1 MACLKG
7 CGKRCYDIYVLGW
20 TNESLTQERVFIF
33 EGKMSENKTN
43 TIGKMFTMPEL
54 MKFVAAPVVSKLF
67 MSLLSTIDDSLFIS
81 RYCGQ
86 NALAAFTIAMP
97 WFMIVDAIV
106 MVICAVSSKCSM
118 LMGEKKNDEANSSF
132 TTMVLVSLGVG
143 MVLTIILSLFK
154 IPILRF
160 LGATDEL
167 LPYISSFMNVSRFYI
182 PLIIATNLF
191 GRFYVIAG
199 KPKMSIITS
208 MVQIACNLFFD
219 WLLIAK
225 MNIGIVGAAY
235 GNLAGLV
242 LLAIIGLV
250 FYSNKDRELHFAKPL
265 DDPRDLYSSVWKL
278 GRSQGLTSV
287 AISLNTYLTNAI
299 LLKSGG
305 ETLVAGFTVVSNV
318 QFMFMNAF
326 FGFIGSVSP
335 IASYAYG
342 EGNPKKLSNICK
354 KATILIE
361 GLSLF
366 VSLFIVVFKNP
377 ILYLYFPG
385 PDTAIVK
392 QMAYTGLNVT
402 PFVYFIF
409 SFNVL
414 VQELLIAVGNH
425 KTSTILSILEN
436 IVFGNLSVLI
446 LPLLFGQDGIW
457 FMFIAGEFV
466 TFIVTLYVVYI
477 NRDVYGYG
485 KDGIATFMSSK
496 F

>member
-1 MACLKG
+1 
-7 CGKRCYDIYVLGW
+7 
-20 TNESLTQERVFIF
+20 
-33 EGKMSENKTN
+33 MSEVKTN

-54 MKFVAAPVVSKLF
+54 MKFVAPPVLSKLF

-97 WFMIVDAIV
+97 WFMIVDAVV

-118 LMGEKKNDEANSSF
+118 LMGEKKNEEANSSF
-132 TTMVLVSLGVG
+132 TTMILTSLVIGAF
-143 MVLTIILSLFK
+143 LTLILSLFK
-154 IPILRF
+154 IPILKF

-182 PLIIATNLF
+182 PLIIITNMF

-199 KPKMSIITS
+199 KPKVSMFTS

-225 MNIGIVGAAY
+225 NGIGIVGAAY
-235 GNLAGLV
+235 GNLAGFV
-242 LLAIIGLV
+242 LLTIIGV
-250 FYSNKDRELHFAKPL
+250 IFYSNKNNEVHFAKPL
-265 DDPRDLYSSVWKL
+265 SNPLPLYDSVWKL
-278 GRSQGLTSV
+278 GRSQGLTSIS
-287 AISLNTYLTNAI
+287 ISLNTFLTNTI
-299 LLKSGG
+299 LLKTGG
-305 ETLVAGFTVVSNV
+305 ETLVAGYTVVQNV

-342 EGNPKKLSNICK
+342 EKNAEKLSNIFK
-354 KATILIE
+354 KAAILIE
-361 GLSLF
+361 GISLF
-366 VSLFIVVFKNP
+366 VSLFIVIFKNP
-377 ILYLYFPG
+377 ILYLYFPTEA
-385 PDTAIVK
+385 DAVVK
-392 QMAYTGLNVT
+392 QMASTGLNIT
-402 PFVYFIF
+402 PFVYYVF

-425 KTSTILSILEN
+425 KTSAILSILQN
-436 IVFGNLSVLI
+436 IVFGNLATII
-446 LPLLFGQDGIW
+446 LPLVFGQNGIW
-457 FMFIAGEFV
+457 YMFLVGEIF
-466 TFIVTLYVVYI
+466 TLFITLYVVYV

-485 KDGIATFMSSK
+485 KDGYASFLER
-496 F
+496 

>member
-1 MACLKG
+1 
-7 CGKRCYDIYVLGW
+7 
-20 TNESLTQERVFIF
+20 
-33 EGKMSENKTN
+33 MSEIKTN

-97 WFMIVDAIV
+97 WFMIIDAVV
-106 MVICAVSSKCSM
+106 MVVCSVSSKCSM

-132 TTMVLVSLGVG
+132 TTMVITSLIIGVIF
-143 MVLTIILSLFK
+143 TIILSIFK
-154 IPILRF
+154 VPILRF

-167 LPYISSFMNVSRFYI
+167 LPYVSSYMNVSRFYI
-182 PLIIATNLF
+182 PLLIVTNMF

-199 KPKMSIITS
+199 KPKVSMITS

-225 MNIGIVGAAY
+225 MGIGIVGAAY
-235 GNLAGLV
+235 GNLAGFV
-242 LLAIIGLV
+242 LLTIIGVV
-250 FYSNKDRELHFAKPL
+250 FYSNKNREIHFGKPL
-265 DDPRDLYSSVWKL
+265 ENPKELYKSVWKL
-278 GRSQGLTSV
+278 GRSQGLTSIS
-287 AISLNTYLTNAI
+287 ISLNTFLTNMI
-299 LLKSGG
+299 LLKTGG
-305 ETLVAGFTVVSNV
+305 ETLVAGYTVVSNV

-342 EGNPKKLSNICK
+342 EKNPEKLSNICK
-354 KATILIE
+354 KSTILIE
-361 GLSLF
+361 CLSLF
-366 VSLFIVVFKNP
+366 VSIFIIIFKKP
-377 ILYLYFPG
+377 ILYLYFPSQES
-385 PDTAIVK
+385 ALVK
-392 QMAYTGLNVT
+392 QMASTGLSVT

-425 KTSTILSILEN
+425 KTSAFLSVLEN
-436 IVFGNLSVLI
+436 IVFGNLATII
-446 LPLLFGQDGIW
+446 LPLIFGQDGIW
-457 FMFIAGEFV
+457 YMFITGEFI
-466 TFIVTLYVVYI
+466 TFIITLYVVYV
-477 NRDVYGYG
+477 NKDVYGYG
-485 KDGIATFMSSK
+485 KDGVATFINN
-496 F
+496 